1 MKIDWA
7 YLRKGWKS
15 CQNAQEFLG
24 KRKIQIVEEV
34 DARKRRIDSEEAW
47 KILST
52 AKKIVTAKGK
62 KVQTWNP
69 QSDDKDSILKHAM
82 GPSGNLR
89 APAYRWNNNLTIGFN
104 VELYEAWLG

>member
-1 MKIDWA
+1 
-7 YLRKGWKS
+7 
-15 CQNAQEFLG
+15 
-24 KRKIQIVEEV
+24 
-34 DARKRRIDSEEAW
+34 
-47 KILST
+47 
-52 AKKIVTAKGK
+52 VTAKGK